1 VAYFEYVHT
10 NVRNKGRVAGVIH
23 MRAVVETMVKSKRW
37 LSEESMA
44 LTTLD
49 HVGHR
54 SICIP
59 VYFKVQ
65 VREDPEKKKE
75 LR

>member
-1 VAYFEYVHT
+1 
-10 NVRNKGRVAGVIH
+10 
-23 MRAVVETMVKSKRW
+23 MRAVVETMVETKRW
-37 LSEESMA
+37 LSEEPIA

-54 SICIP
+54 GICIP
-59 VYFKVQ
+59 VHSKVQ
-65 VREDPEKKKE
+65 VHEDPEKKKE